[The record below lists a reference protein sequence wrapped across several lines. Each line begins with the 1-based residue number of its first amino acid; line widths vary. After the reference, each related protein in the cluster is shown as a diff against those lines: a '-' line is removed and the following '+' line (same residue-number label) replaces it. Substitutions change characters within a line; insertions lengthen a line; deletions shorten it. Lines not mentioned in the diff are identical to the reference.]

1 MKLFSSRALQNSKRE
16 EVATEEPKQRLQA
29 SVLNV
34 DAVPSTGNDDFVSL
48 GCSKWIQTVCETVG
62 IKTPTPIQRLAIGP
76 FIKGIFFLFF
86 FFFFFFLLLLL
97 LLLLFLELTV
107 DFIGRDVIGSAETGS
122 GKTAAFALPILH
134 SLACDPFGIF
144 ALVLTPTRELALQI
158 LEQFKVFGKPINVQV
173 TLVTGGMS
181 IASDTFRM
189 AKLIYPLFFFR
200 RSQTVS

>member
-76 FIKGIFFLFF
+76 FIKGIFFFSFF
-86 FFFFFFLLLLL
+86 SSFFCCCCYYYCYCSWNLQ
-97 LLLLFLELTV
+97 
-107 DFIGRDVIGSAETGS
+107 S
-122 GKTAAFALPILH
+122 IL
-134 SLACDPFGIF
+134 
-144 ALVLTPTRELALQI
+144 
-158 LEQFKVFGKPINVQV
+158 
-173 TLVTGGMS
+173 
-181 IASDTFRM
+181 
-189 AKLIYPLFFFR
+189 
-200 RSQTVS
+200 